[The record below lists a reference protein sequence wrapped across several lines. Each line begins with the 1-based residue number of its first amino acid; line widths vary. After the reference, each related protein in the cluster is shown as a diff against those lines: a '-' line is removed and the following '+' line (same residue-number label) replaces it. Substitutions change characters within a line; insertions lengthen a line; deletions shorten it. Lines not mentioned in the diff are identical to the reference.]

1 MYFSN
6 TIKSS
11 FLILIIICFISCS
24 KSNRENEF
32 HEQLIGNWKT
42 DYVNAYSQETAYIFS
57 FRDSTCS
64 YLQPYG
70 EFSQYWISGDTLM
83 IKEKTQRGR
92 SQVYE
97 GKLTFKFLIDSLT
110 ADLLTLKP
118 ITAETK
124 ELLNIDIAV
133 DTAYIKLTKV
143 KTQYNWKPEY
153 IAFYS
158 TGCLGAC
165 PIMYLE
171 IDSARNINFIGGRFT
186 EKTGSNSGKVP
197 LQLYNRV
204 LSEINSINLDT
215 LKPWYDANWTDD
227 QTCGVL
233 IHTKDTIYKSSA
245 YGFDEEPVELRIL
258 FHTLMELYK
267 NVELM
272 EDTTVENK
280 LRYRDFTIDGYPVP
294 PKRE

>member
-1 MYFSN
+1 M
-6 TIKSS
+6 KSS
-11 FLILIIICFISCS
+11 ILILIIICFISCS
-24 KSNRENEF
+24 KNNHENEL

-70 EFSQYWISGDTLM
+70 EFSKYWISGDTLM

-143 KTQYNWKPEY
+143 KTRYNWKPEY
-153 IAFYS
+153 ITFYS

-165 PIMYLE
+165 PIMFLE
-171 IDSARNINFIGGRFT
+171 IDSASNFYFIGTGYT
-186 EKTGSNSGKVP
+186 EIIGNYSGKLSPEIFDHV
-197 LQLYNRV
+197 V
-204 LSEINSINLDT
+204 SEINSIELDS
-215 LKPWYDANWTDD
+215 LQQFYEANWTDD

-233 IHTKDTIYKSSA
+233 IQTKDTIYKSSA

-272 EDTTVENK
+272 EDKTVENK